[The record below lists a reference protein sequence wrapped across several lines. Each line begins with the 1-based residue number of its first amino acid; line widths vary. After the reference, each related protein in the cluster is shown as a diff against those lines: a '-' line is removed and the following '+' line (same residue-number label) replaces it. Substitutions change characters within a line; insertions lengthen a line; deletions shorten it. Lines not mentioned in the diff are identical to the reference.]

1 MRTAYTYVNAPALTA
16 SAGNKVPARGRG
28 PETALGLGSQQLF
41 KAIVF
46 METGTVLLVMMPEA

>member
-16 SAGNKVPARGRG
+16 SAGNNVPARDRG
-28 PETALGLGSQQLF
+28 SERARRLGSQQLF

-46 METGTVLLVMMPEA
+46 METGTVLLVMPEA